1 MMLIVGFDGFDV
13 AVKMN
18 ISPTI
23 ARIKH
28 IAVVIVF
35 RRVVNRNTG
44 RSAAFIFN
52 SILVD
57 FQESFWGQAGKIV
70 QLIRRNGLTHQLCS
84 HQTYQNQVWE
94 IIFK

>member
-1 MMLIVGFDGFDV
+1 MTMLIVGFDGFDV
-13 AVKMN
+13 AVKIS

-44 RSAAFIFN
+44 RSSAFISYF
-52 SILVD
+52 ILVD
-57 FQESFWGQAGKIV
+57 FHESFWGVK
-70 QLIRRNGLTHQLCS
+70 
-84 HQTYQNQVWE
+84 QV
-94 IIFK
+94 KLLS

>member
-18 ISPTI
+18 ISPTV

-44 RSAAFIFN
+44 RSSAFIFY

-57 FQESFWGQAGKIV
+57 FQESIWGVEVK
-70 QLIRRNGLTHQLCS
+70 
-84 HQTYQNQVWE
+84 QVKL
-94 IIFK
+94 FS

>member
-1 MMLIVGFDGFDV
+1 MTMLIVGFDGFDV
-13 AVKMN
+13 VVKIS

-28 IAVVIVF
+28 IAVLAVVIVF

-44 RSAAFIFN
+44 RSSAFIFY

-57 FQESFWGQAGKIV
+57 FQESIWGVEVK
-70 QLIRRNGLTHQLCS
+70 
-84 HQTYQNQVWE
+84 QVKL
-94 IIFK
+94 FS

>member
-1 MMLIVGFDGFDV
+1 MLIVGFGGFDA

-18 ISPTI
+18 ISPTV

-44 RSAAFIFN
+44 RSSAFI
-52 SILVD
+52 SYLILVD
-57 FQESFWGQAGKIV
+57 FHESFWGVK
-70 QLIRRNGLTHQLCS
+70 
-84 HQTYQNQVWE
+84 QV
-94 IIFK
+94 KLLS